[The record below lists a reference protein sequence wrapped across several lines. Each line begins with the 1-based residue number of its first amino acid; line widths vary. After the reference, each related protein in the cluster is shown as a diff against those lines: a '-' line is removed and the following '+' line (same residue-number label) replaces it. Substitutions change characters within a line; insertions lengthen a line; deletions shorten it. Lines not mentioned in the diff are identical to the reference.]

1 MRFLVIAG
9 ALLSM
14 GKAAPGGECPSG
26 RLHAWGQPIGTTST
40 VLLYAEPGG
49 PWRIAGEAGLVGD
62 GSGRYDIPLL
72 ERPVLGLRYAIVD
85 TGAVTGGGPLRL
97 RREAAMWA
105 GLPVDIGEPGRGLAV
120 EGGPPARLPGMLEP
134 AAPAWRTPLLASG
147 AAGLLV
153 LAALMLR
160 RRRGPH
166 AVAVP

>member
-26 RLHAWGQPIGTTST
+26 RDPWARRHWPSPT
-40 VLLYAEPGG
+40 VLVYAGAGG
-49 PWRIAGEAGLVGD
+49 PWRIAGDSDLLGN

-85 TGAVTGGGPLRL
+85 IDAVGGDQQLRL
-97 RREAAMWA
+97 RSGARRWS
-105 GLPVDIGEPGRGLAV
+105 GLPVDIGEPVPGLAV
-120 EGGPPARLPGMLEP
+120 EDGPPARLPGMLEP
-134 AAPAWRTPLLASG
+134 APAWRAPLLASG
-147 AAGLLV
+147 AAGLLG

>member
-1 MRFLVIAG
+1 MRVLVIAG

-26 RLHAWGQPIGTTST
+26 RLQAWGQPIGTTST

-49 PWRIAGEAGLVGD
+49 PWRIAGDAGLVGD
-62 GSGRYDIPLL
+62 GSARYDIPLL
-72 ERPVLGLRYAIVD
+72 ERPLLGMRYAIVD
-85 TGAVTGGGPLRL
+85 TALVGGFGYLGFRSGAERWT
-97 RREAAMWA
+97 
-105 GLPVDIGEPGRGLAV
+105 GLPVDIGEPGPGLAV
-120 EGGPPARLPGMLEP
+120 EGRGLPPGMLEP

-147 AAGLLV
+147 AAGLLG